1 MKTKSIII
9 GAGII
14 LLFFAGNSVL
24 AQHGMKMAANQ
35 TAKMACVPDLTDE
48 QESQITQLR
57 TEFSAATKNLRADM
71 QIKKAELD
79 KLKIQDTP
87 NRTNI
92 NAKIDEITALRTE
105 MQKKRTKMH
114 LDIRELLTDEQ
125 KAAFDRHKMHQGHQ
139 SMHRHAPCKQQMHGS
154 KTHKTKHKNMPIDD

>member
-125 KAAFDRHKMHQGHQ
+125 KQLSTGIKCTRDIRVCTAMHHVN
-139 SMHRHAPCKQQMHGS
+139 S
-154 KTHKTKHKNMPIDD
+154 KCTGQKRTRQNIKICQ